1 MGQDTPLADQTQKP
15 RHFYGVYVAGTSML
29 IYFFTNGMLL
39 FVPPNLFPR
48 FMEEFQATEA
58 EVSRTSAITHAVAA

>member
-1 MGQDTPLADQTQKP
+1 
-15 RHFYGVYVAGTSML
+15 ML